1 MTPFQDLSRF
11 RLPKDFRGRPGWV
24 VQLWWLVQAI
34 LFRPSPQVF
43 YGWRRFLLRLF
54 GARVGDGVLVRPTVE
69 VTYPWKV
76 ELGDHCWIGDNVT
89 LYSLDDIRVGAHA
102 VVSQKSYLCA
112 GSHDIA
118 DPNFAITRSPITVGA
133 GAWIATD
140 VFVAP
145 GCTIGENTVV
155 GARSS
160 VYRSLSSGMVFV
172 GNPALPVR
180 ARITEN

>member
-1 MTPFQDLSRF
+1 MTPFQDLTRF

-24 VQLWWLVQAI
+24 VQLWWFVQATC
-34 LFRPSPQVF
+34 FRPSPQLF

-54 GARVGDGVLVRPTVE
+54 GARVGVGVLVRPTVE

-76 ELGDHCWIGDNVT
+76 ELGDHCWIGDHVT
-89 LYSLDDIRVGAHA
+89 LYSLGEIRVGAHA

-112 GSHDIA
+112 GSHDMAKA
-118 DPNFAITRSPITVGA
+118 DFTITHSPIVVGA

-145 GCTIGENTVV
+145 GCTIGANTVV

-160 VYRSLSSGMVFV
+160 VFRSLPPGMVCA
-172 GNPALPVR
+172 GNPARPTR
-180 ARITEN
+180 ARLPES